1 MSNEDLLIA
10 DCFRAIRKPKP
21 DTRKARRGSVYLA
34 VLGTSLIVALLALS
48 TLALQRVQN
57 RMLTTTSD
65 IRQAQ
70 LNAEAA
76 IELGLLAMK
85 QDTNWRTTYPSGHW
99 FTDRSLTA
107 GTCSLDGIDPVDND
121 LTDNTTDPV
130 VLTGIGKSGASEQR
144 VQVTIDPVSQ
154 PLTCLRSA
162 VAVGHAVTLTN
173 SVLRSSGPVAASSV
187 SASSATIY
195 GNVQG
200 VSVTGSTYAG
210 TSTQIN
216 TSQLPKM
223 PTWTTV
229 FDYYKTNGTQLT
241 YGLLSTQMPNLARN
255 RDVEAAIG
263 NNDWTGT
270 TPTPGDSTA
279 TVAQSNAQHHSLS
292 NSLKVSSRGDWKAG
306 AVQRIDN
313 YVKPGA
319 SYFISCYVFLPPGL
333 LQNFAI
339 TLCTKGTGNATPG
352 SVSSAGTP
360 VLPGSWVSVS
370 ATLVAPNWNGNLDY
384 AYVKI
389 ADLNSLTGNGLF
401 YVDDLTIRENSTG
414 ALIYQQTLGP
424 SVNTLYPG
432 GGAPIDPTGKG
443 LYWIDCLG
451 QKLTI
456 ERSRIRGTLLVLNPG
471 PNSGIGA
478 GPINWSP
485 AVAGY
490 PALLVHAD
498 NASNANFTIQ
508 ATNRVLSEREN
519 GMSFN
524 PAGAPSDD
532 FGQDSDTNEIY
543 PSEIRGMVV
552 VENNLTYLNNGLVR
566 GALVVGNDLTSTS
579 GSLEVAYQPD
589 SLLNPPPGFNSAN
602 VYLRRPASAKKTV
615 SP

>member
-76 IELGLLAMK
+76 VELGLLAMK

-121 LTDNTTDPV
+121 LTDNMTDPV

-229 FDYYKTNGTQLT
+229 FDYYKTNGTPLD
-241 YGLLSTQMPNLARN
+241 YSKLSTAMPNIARN

-270 TPTPGDSTA
+270 PPTAGASTA
-279 TVAQSNAQHHSLS
+279 TVAQSNAQHHSSGS
-292 NSLKVSSRGDWKAG
+292 NSLKVSNRGDWKAG

-319 SYFISCYVFLPPGL
+319 SYFISCYVYVPSLPLQTFL
-333 LQNFAI
+333 I
-339 TLCTKGTGNATPG
+339 TLGTKGTGGNE
-352 SVSSAGTP
+352 SFVSSSG
-360 VLPGSWVSVS
+360 LPAPLANWVSVS
-370 ATLVAPNWNGNLDY
+370 ATLVAPSWGGNLDY

-389 ADLNSLTGNGLF
+389 AGSSILSGGTF

-414 ALIYQQTLGP
+414 ALIYQGTLGP
-424 SVNTLYPG
+424 NINTLYPG

-443 LYWIDCLG
+443 LYWIDCGG

-471 PNSGIGA
+471 TNSGIGA

-498 NASNANFTIQ
+498 NASNANFSIQ
-508 ATNRVLSEREN
+508 ATNRVLSETEN
-519 GMSFN
+519 GMNFN

-532 FGQDSDTNEIY
+532 FGQDTDTNEIY
-543 PSEIRGMVV
+543 PSEIRGLVV